1 MYEHEVWTWSIG
13 TDCYK
18 MEEIDKYK
26 TSVQYHKKHLFLK
39 KNKSFSSNVKQSSFF
54 LWMIAF
60 LKVWINT
67 PSPTWEIHMNWENDI

>member
-13 TDCYK
+13 TDRYK

-39 KNKSFSSNVKQSSFF
+39 KKTN
-54 LWMIAF
+54 
-60 LKVWINT
+60 
-67 PSPTWEIHMNWENDI
+67 PSRVM

>member
-13 TDCYK
+13 TDRYK

-39 KNKSFSSNVKQSSFF
+39 KKQIHLEECKTIQFFPMNDCFFKS
-54 LWMIAF
+54 
-60 LKVWINT
+60 
-67 PSPTWEIHMNWENDI
+67 MN